1 MTKLDE
7 LIQCI
12 TSKHVYIQTHNF
24 PDPDAISSGF
34 GLQYL
39 LRQKGIEST
48 ICYAGQVDRVSTK
61 NMIQLFNIEIKNIK
75 DLDKHHKT
83 SEIILVDTQ
92 YVPGNVDL
100 FDGMVIGCVDHHT
113 VFDRISYIFD
123 DIRENTGSCASI
135 VTSYFYD
142 NNILMPRDV
151 AEVLLYGIKTDTANL
166 TRGVSRLDLDMFYEL
181 YILAEKTNINYLES
195 NTIQVDDLKT
205 YAEAIGSLQIVDNVC
220 FAYTGENCSKS
231 LIAVISDFALKI
243 AGVNFSVVY
252 SIRDEGV
259 RLSVRSAVKELH
271 SAEIIIETLD
281 KIGTGGGHHSMA
293 GGFVPIDK
301 EKGITKENAIN
312 IIVYRILEIIRSI
325 EENMKKN
332 KLPIGIEPITDHYE

>member
-7 LIQCI
+7 MIQHI
-12 TSKHVYIQTHNF
+12 TSKHIYIQTHNF

-61 NMIQLFNIEIKNIK
+61 AMIKLFNIDIKNIK
-75 DLDKHHKT
+75 DIDKHNNN
-83 SEIILVDTQ
+83 SEVILVDTQ

-113 VFDRISYIFD
+113 VFDKIAYRFD
-123 DIRENTGSCASI
+123 DIREDTGSCASI
-135 VTSYFYD
+135 VASYFYD
-142 NNILMPRDV
+142 NNISMPSDM

-166 TRGVSRLDLDMFYEL
+166 TRGVSRLDLDMFYNL
-181 YILAEKTNINYLES
+181 YILADNTKISYLES
-195 NTIQVDDLKT
+195 NTIQVDDLET
-205 YAEAIGSLQIVDNVC
+205 YAEAISSLQIVDNVC
-220 FAYTGENCSKS
+220 FANTGENCSKS
-231 LIAVISDFALKI
+231 LIAVISDFTLKI

-252 SIRDEGV
+252 SVRDDGI

-281 KIGTGGGHHSMA
+281 NIGTGGGHHSMA
-293 GGFVPIDK
+293 GGFVPVDDDS
-301 EKGITKENAIN
+301 EITRENAIN
-312 IIVYRILEIIRSI
+312 IIVYRILEIIRAI
-325 EENMKKN
+325 EEKNVKK
-332 KLPIGIEPITDHYE
+332 